1 LLSASRGGLAM
12 GLGGRK
18 ILHSGLGVL
27 GKSNAMTSNPE

>member
-1 LLSASRGGLAM
+1 M

-27 GKSNAMTSNPE
+27 GKSNAMASNPQQIYKNTKKL